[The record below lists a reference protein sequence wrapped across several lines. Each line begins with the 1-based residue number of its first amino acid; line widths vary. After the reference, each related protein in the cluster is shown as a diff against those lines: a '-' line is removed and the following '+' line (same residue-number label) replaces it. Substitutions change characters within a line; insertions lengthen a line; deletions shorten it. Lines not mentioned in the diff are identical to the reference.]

1 MYYSFIMLKPDA
13 LKRGLTV
20 PILTYLKK
28 ADIEIEMIDCQK
40 VQTGTL
46 LKHYAEA
53 IAKMGHDFE
62 RKYADYFTNRYVIP
76 IIVKSEYPDIIERVR
91 KVVGA
96 TNPIKAAKGTIRG
109 DFGIDSFEKSA
120 AENRGCQNLI
130 HASDGPEAVR
140 REIALWFGEEYAE
153 KYAK

>member
-13 LKRGLTV
+13 IEQGLTV
-20 PILTYLKK
+20 PILMYLKN
-28 ADIEIEMIDCQK
+28 AGIEIEMIDCQK
-40 VQTGTL
+40 VNTGVL

-76 IIVKSEYPDIIERVR
+76 IIVKSEQPDIIDRIR

-96 TNPIKAAKGTIRG
+96 TNPAEADKGTIRG
-109 DFGIDSFEKSA
+109 DFGTDSFEKSA
-120 AENRGCQNLI
+120 AENRGCHNLI
-130 HASDGPEAVR
+130 HASDSSEAVR

-153 KYAK
+153 KYAT